1 MRALPR
7 LLETYEEARLLLE
20 AKGWGVS
27 KAADHLFALPGL
39 AGFNLSS
46 SSFSRKTA
54 PGSKFTIEPEV
65 AAAVEGLETRG
76 GYERQTEIII
86 RGLLALHGDPP
97 IVDVDRLAADLQ
109 ERLPASEL
117 ALKLVEALEEKS
129 GQRLTRLSQKLAE
142 RSAGELTPKLVEA
155 VGALAPKVVEAVE
168 ALEEKSGQRA
178 VSFSQEFAEKSAS
191 ELAPKV
197 VQAVEALEEK
207 ASQRAAQ
214 FFQALAEKLGRV
226 SGKQIAISA
235 GSGALVALL
244 LVPLL
249 SAAHAFPAPAAPSL
263 AVMVPAMAAP
273 DHSPVWLRFDP
284 GSLNPRPARWGEKP
298 LDQAV
303 PMSTLPGQAV
313 APCDAGV
320 GEVAIYGNCWIQVVT
335 PKPPCGRLFRQG
347 DACYRPVAADSPR
360 KPSP

>member
-1 MRALPR
+1 MPR

-65 AAAVEGLETRG
+65 AAAVEGLETRV

-129 GQRLTRLSQKLAE
+129 GQRLTKLSQKLAE
-142 RSAGELTPKLVEA
+142 RSANELTPKLVEA
-155 VGALAPKVVEAVE
+155 AV
-168 ALEEKSGQRA
+168 
-178 VSFSQEFAEKSAS
+178 
-191 ELAPKV
+191 
-197 VQAVEALEEK
+197 ALEEK
-207 ASQRAAQ
+207 AGQRAAR
-214 FFQALAEKLGRV
+214 FFQQLAERFGRA

-249 SAAHAFPAPAAPSL
+249 SAAHAFPAPAARPLVVIIPPGGLDIS
-263 AVMVPAMAAP
+263 VV
-273 DHSPVWLRFDP
+273 RFEP
-284 GSLNPRPARWGEKP
+284 GSLLAMSEWGEK
-298 LDQAV
+298 V
-303 PMSTLPGQAV
+303 PAEQQVPVRTLPGQKV
-313 APCDAGV
+313 AP
-320 GEVAIYGNCWIQVVT
+320 
-335 PKPPCGRLFRQG
+335 
-347 DACYRPVAADSPR
+347 
-360 KPSP
+360 

>member
-46 SSFSRKTA
+46 SSFSRQTA

-65 AAAVEGLETRG
+65 AAAVEGPETRT

-109 ERLPASEL
+109 ERLPASQL

-142 RSAGELTPKLVEA
+142 RSASELTPKLVEA
-155 VGALAPKVVEAVE
+155 VEALAPKVVEAVE
-168 ALEEKSGQRA
+168 ALEEKAGQRA
-178 VSFSQEFAEKSAS
+178 ASFSQEFAEK
-191 ELAPKV
+191 
-197 VQAVEALEEK
+197 
-207 ASQRAAQ
+207 
-214 FFQALAEKLGRV
+214 LGRV
-226 SGKQIAISA
+226 SRKQIAISA

-244 LVPLL
+244 LVPLMA
-249 SAAHAFPAPAAPSL
+249 AAHVFSTGRPVVIVSGPGEDYSQ
-263 AVMVPAMAAP
+263 
-273 DHSPVWLRFDP
+273 VWLRF
-284 GSLNPRPARWGEKP
+284 
-298 LDQAV
+298 
-303 PMSTLPGQAV
+303 
-313 APCDAGV
+313 
-320 GEVAIYGNCWIQVVT
+320 
-335 PKPPCGRLFRQG
+335 
-347 DACYRPVAADSPR
+347 
-360 KPSP
+360 

>member
-1 MRALPR
+1 MRALPP

-76 GYERQTEIII
+76 GYERQTEIIV

-129 GQRLTRLSQKLAE
+129 GQRLTRISQKLAE
-142 RSAGELTPKLVEA
+142 RSASELAPKLVEA
-155 VGALAPKVVEAVE
+155 AGAIAPKVVEAVE

-178 VSFSQEFAEKSAS
+178 ASFSHEFAEKSAS

-214 FFQALAEKLGRV
+214 FFQALAEKLRRASLV
-226 SGKQIAISA
+226 QIAISA
-235 GSGALVALL
+235 GSGALVACLALAVAPLLPGRANAAQAGPL
-244 LVPLL
+244 LVIV
-249 SAAHAFPAPAAPSL
+249 ADAG
-263 AVMVPAMAAP
+263 P
-273 DHSPVWLRFDP
+273 DGSPVRFDP
-284 GSLNPRPARWGEKP
+284 ESLFAAPAWGEKP
-298 LDQAV
+298 LDQPIPV
-303 PMSTLPGQAV
+303 KTLPGQKV

-320 GEVAIYGNCWIQVVT
+320 GEVAINGNCWFASRDV
-335 PKPPCGRLFRQG
+335 KPPCGRLFRQG

-360 KPSP
+360 TPAP

>member
-20 AKGWGVS
+20 AKGWGVAKGAEHLSGMKELARFHISQAKLS
-27 KAADHLFALPGL
+27 K
-39 AGFNLSS
+39 
-46 SSFSRKTA
+46 KTT
-54 PGSKFTIEPEV
+54 PGSKFAVEPEV
-65 AAAVEGLETRG
+65 AAAVESMETRV
-76 GYERQTEIII
+76 GYERQTEIIT

-97 IVDVDRLAADLQ
+97 IVDVDRLAAELQ

-155 VGALAPKVVEAVE
+155 VE

-178 VSFSQEFAEKSAS
+178 ASFSQEFAEKSAS

-226 SGKQIAISA
+226 SGRQIAISA
-235 GSGALVALL
+235 GSGALVAC
-244 LVPLL
+244 
-249 SAAHAFPAPAAPSL
+249 L
-263 AVMVPAMAAP
+263 A
-273 DHSPVWLRFDP
+273 L
-284 GSLNPRPARWGEKP
+284 
-298 LDQAV
+298 
-303 PMSTLPGQAV
+303 AV
-313 APCDAGV
+313 APLL
-320 GEVAIYGNCWIQVVT
+320 
-335 PKPPCGRLFRQG
+335 PGR
-347 DACYRPVAADSPR
+347 ANAA
-360 KPSP
+360 

>member
-1 MRALPR
+1 MRTIPR

-27 KAADHLFALPGL
+27 KAADHLFALPEL

-54 PGSKFTIEPEV
+54 PGSKFPIEPEV
-65 AAAVEGLETRG
+65 ASAVEDLETRS
-76 GYERQTEIII
+76 GYERQTDIIT

-97 IVDVDRLAADLQ
+97 IVDVDRLATELQ

-142 RSAGELTPKLVEA
+142 RSASELTPKLAEAVEVLGEKAGQRAAERSASELTPKLVEA
-155 VGALAPKVVEAVE
+155 V
-168 ALEEKSGQRA
+168 
-178 VSFSQEFAEKSAS
+178 
-191 ELAPKV
+191 
-197 VQAVEALEEK
+197 EALEEK
-207 ASQRAAQ
+207 ANQRATQ

-226 SGKQIAISA
+226 SWKQIAISA
-235 GSGALVALL
+235 GSGALVGCLALA
-244 LVPLL
+244 VAPLL
-249 SAAHAFPAPAAPSL
+249 PVRASAAQAGSL

-273 DHSPVWLRFDP
+273 DQSPVWLRFDP
-284 GSLNPRPARWGEKP
+284 GSLFPTPARWGEKP

-303 PMSTLPGQAV
+303 PMSTLPGQKV
-313 APCDAGV
+313 APCDAEWGQ
-320 GEVAIYGNCWIQVVT
+320 VAIYGNCWLASADV
-335 PKPPCGRLFRQG
+335 KPPCGRLFRHG
-347 DACYRPVAADSPR
+347 DKCYLPVAADPK
-360 KPSP
+360 KPVGPAP

>member
-1 MRALPR
+1 MPR

-65 AAAVEGLETRG
+65 AAAVEGLETRVG
-76 GYERQTEIII
+76 FERQTEIII

-97 IVDVDRLAADLQ
+97 IVDVDRLATELQ
-109 ERLPASEL
+109 ERLPASEF

-142 RSAGELTPKLVEA
+142 RSASELTPKLVEA

-168 ALEEKSGQRA
+168 ALEER
-178 VSFSQEFAEKSAS
+178 
-191 ELAPKV
+191 
-197 VQAVEALEEK
+197 
-207 ASQRAAQ
+207 ASQRAAR
-214 FFQALAEKLGRV
+214 FFQQFAERF
-226 SGKQIAISA
+226 SRASWKQIAISA
-235 GSGALVALL
+235 GSGALVGCLALA
-244 LVPLL
+244 VAPLL
-249 SAAHAFPAPAAPSL
+249 PGRANAAPPGPL
-263 AVMVPAMAAP
+263 MVMVFGPGADDAP
-273 DHSPVWLRFDP
+273 VRFDP
-284 GSLNPRPARWGEKP
+284 GSLFPTPARWGEKP

-303 PMSTLPGQAV
+303 PKFTLPGQKV
-313 APCDAGV
+313 APCDAEFGQ
-320 GEVAIYGNCWIQVVT
+320 VAINGNCWANQGDV
-335 PKPPCGRLFRQG
+335 KPPCGRLFRHG
-347 DACYRPVAADSPR
+347 DKCYAPVAADPK
-360 KPSP
+360 KPVGPAP

>member
-1 MRALPR
+1 MRPLPR

-65 AAAVEGLETRG
+65 AAAVEGLETRV

-129 GQRLTRLSQKLAE
+129 GQRLTKLSQKLAE
-142 RSAGELTPKLVEA
+142 RSANELTPKLVEA
-155 VGALAPKVVEAVE
+155 AV
-168 ALEEKSGQRA
+168 
-178 VSFSQEFAEKSAS
+178 
-191 ELAPKV
+191 
-197 VQAVEALEEK
+197 ALEEK
-207 ASQRAAQ
+207 AGQRAAR
-214 FFQALAEKLGRV
+214 FFQQLAERFGRA

-249 SAAHAFPAPAAPSL
+249 SAAHAFPAPAARPLVVIIPPGGLDIS
-263 AVMVPAMAAP
+263 VV
-273 DHSPVWLRFDP
+273 RFEP
-284 GSLNPRPARWGEKP
+284 GSLLAMSEWGEK
-298 LDQAV
+298 V
-303 PMSTLPGQAV
+303 PAEQQVPVRTLPGQKV
-313 APCDAGV
+313 APCDAEL
-320 GEVAIYGNCWIQVVT
+320 GEEAIHGNCWYRSGLV
-335 PKPPCGRLFRQG
+335 KPPCGRLFRQG
-347 DACYRPVAADSPR
+347 DACYRPAAADPK
-360 KPSP
+360 KPFGPAP